1 MLARR
6 TAYDGMASK
15 VGRQADKAGR
25 SQKFPQFLKLWELRM
40 SAALD
45 DFEPLLTKADVA
57 RLLKVSSRTINNAMI
72 HGLAGRPPLKP
83 VLTGQILRFDPA
95 HVRAWLAGPPEATEP
110 VEPVNRGRGRP
121 KKYRPSGK

>member
-1 MLARR
+1 
-6 TAYDGMASK
+6 
-15 VGRQADKAGR
+15 
-25 SQKFPQFLKLWELRM
+25 M

-95 HVRAWLAGPPEATEP
+95 HLRAWLASSPEPAK
-110 VEPVNRGRGRP
+110 RGRGRP
-121 KKYRPSGK
+121 KKYRPSVGK